1 MLQHTRFFRTLS
13 SMDGTLFNVLGKG
26 ITIRQAAILGV
37 GCGFIVMM
45 ALRTE
50 NMFLIPLVLI
60 PIIFGIVRT
69 KTMTADQYISTL
81 LSYSIHGGSS
91 TKRIKV
97 NRAGIMAKKIP
108 SQRLGLHQENV
119 KKTTKKKE
127 EIIMKIPVID
137 KRKPVRL
144 NVTILGH
151 DGLPY
156 ANQFVSIYMDNIR
169 IAAVSTDSTG
179 KTAVTVIPN
188 KFGVKSLRVM
198 PRNSDDPLLD
208 GMVEFVDE

>member
-13 SMDGTLFNVLGKG
+13 SMDGTLFNILGKG

-45 ALRTE
+45 AIRTE
-50 NMFLIPLVLI
+50 NMFLIPLALI
-60 PIIFGIVRT
+60 PIIFGIART

-81 LSYSIHGGSS
+81 LSYSMHGGSS

-119 KKTTKKKE
+119 KKMTKKKE

-156 ANQFVSIYMDNIR
+156 ANQFVSIYLDDIR

>member
-60 PIIFGIVRT
+60 PIIFGVART

-81 LSYSIHGGSS
+81 LSYSMHGGSS

-119 KKTTKKKE
+119 KKMTKKKK

-156 ANQFVSIYMDNIR
+156 ANQFVSIYLDDIR

-208 GMVEFVDE
+208 EMVEFVDE